1 MKNQEMTRDYAKQ
14 VFASFSIN
22 WKDRSEIE
30 TLQSEAWKL
39 VVSKVVGREINEW
52 YQVNVSSG
60 AGIDTYILEP
70 AGLSVEEN
78 IMYQAF
84 VDVCEAQVND

>member
-14 VFASFSIN
+14 VFASFGIN
-22 WKDRSEIE
+22 WKDRTEIE

-39 VVSKVVGREINEW
+39 VVTEVVGREINEW
-52 YQVNVSSG
+52 YQVGVSG
-60 AGIDTYILEP
+60 EDDIDTYILEP
-70 AGLSVEEN
+70 VGLNVEEE
-78 IMYQAF
+78 IRYQAF